1 MKHFQRLV
9 EALLLGAPGC
19 EFPKRCA
26 VVLPVRCYLFG
37 KERQPCC
44 YLTKRLEGN
53 GGNAPKPC
61 KYVSLAAAGDVVLF
75 MSLLSSAI
83 RQAGSSGG

>member
-1 MKHFQRLV
+1 MKHFQCLV
-9 EALLLGAPGC
+9 EVLLLGAPGY
-19 EFPKRCA
+19 EFSKHCA
-26 VVLPVRCYLFG
+26 VVLSVRCYRFG

-44 YLTKRLEGN
+44 YLTKHLEGN

-61 KYVSLAAAGDVVLF
+61 KYVSLAPAGDVVLF
-75 MSLLSSAI
+75 MLLLSSAI